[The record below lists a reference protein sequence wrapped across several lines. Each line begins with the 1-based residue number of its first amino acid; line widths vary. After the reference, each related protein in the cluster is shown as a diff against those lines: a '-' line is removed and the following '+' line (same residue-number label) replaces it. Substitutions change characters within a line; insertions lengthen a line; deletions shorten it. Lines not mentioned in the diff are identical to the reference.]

1 VIIGDAADGGAI
13 AFGGAAAIAFGGS
26 AALAADVAAASS
38 SPTRLASTSPIAFGG
53 SAAIA
58 FSGAEPI
65 NPELNPELNPFA
77 PSYKVSPGNG
87 SAAVAAGGGALVGAR
102 TADGV
107 AEVEYRQLIWND
119 EGRRQ
124 LPPGV
129 NVAKLEAHLSD
140 VQFRQV
146 LGMDRAN
153 FYAMTKMDQM
163 RIKQDTG
170 LF

>member
-1 VIIGDAADGGAI
+1 MVRRTDLLRGLILAL
-13 AFGGAAAIAFGGS
+13 AFGGA
-26 AALAADVAAASS
+26 DAS
-38 SPTRLASTSPIAFGG
+38 G
-53 SAAIA
+53 
-58 FSGAEPI
+58 GAE
-65 NPELNPELNPFA
+65 LDPFA
-77 PSYKVSPGNG
+77 PSYKVSLGNG
-87 SAAVAAGGGALVGAR
+87 SAAGAAGGGALVGAR

-140 VQFRQV
+140 IQFRQV

-153 FYAMTKMDQM
+153 FYAMTKMEQM